1 MLLCL
6 FLSNHSV
13 ASFISLFVY
22 FQRVSRD
29 KVRLSGYGV
38 ELAVKNTEYKAVDDS
53 KIQGDDDDDT
63 VNKDNEDE
71 NDIDGFLFGKL
82 RYSKKCK
89 YVGFCYNLNIR
100 QVFVLII

>member
-1 MLLCL
+1 M
-6 FLSNHSV
+6 SKT
-13 ASFISLFVY
+13 
-22 FQRVSRD
+22 

-53 KIQGDDDDDT
+53 KIQGGDDDT

-82 RYSKKCK
+82 RYTKIYK
-89 YVGFCYNLNIR
+89 
-100 QVFVLII
+100 

>member
-1 MLLCL
+1 M
-6 FLSNHSV
+6 
-13 ASFISLFVY
+13 SLFVY
-22 FQRVSRD
+22 FQNVSKT

-53 KIQGDDDDDT
+53 KIQGGDDDT

-82 RYSKKCK
+82 RYTKIYK
-89 YVGFCYNLNIR
+89 
-100 QVFVLII
+100 